1 MKKLLA
7 LVLALAMTLSL
18 AACGQKEETPS
29 DGGNDGAEKVTLQ
42 IGFTTAEDPNDPYY
56 YAANEMA
63 RILEEKSGGTMEVKL
78 FANGQ
83 LGQEREMFEG
93 MQMGTVEMAVMTNS
107 YVSNFV
113 AACGALDLPFVFES
127 VDQAMEVLN
136 GDFGQQLFDAF
147 DNVGVVPLSWG
158 VGGFRNL
165 TTASKPVATPDDLK
179 GMKIRCLEN
188 NTYMNTYSALGANP
202 TPMSWGE
209 LYTALQQG
217 TVDAEENPYAMIDD
231 GKFYEVQKYVS
242 ETGHVFSVTMLI
254 ANKKF
259 MDKLPPD
266 LREII
271 VKASHDFAIEQRKTI
286 ASMENDFKNNCI
298 KAGMQANEL
307 TPEQKKPVVEAT
319 KKVYAQFE
327 NELGKEIMDIA
338 RKVQK

>member
-18 AACGQKEETPS
+18 AACGQKEETLS

-165 TTASKPVATPDDLK
+165 TTASKPVSTPDDLK

-202 TPMSWGE
+202 TPMAWSETIPGLQQKTVE
-209 LYTALQQG
+209 GLDASISVLYTSGFADICDYLSLTNQFFAAILICISETEWNKLNEQQQTWLREAATEACALQADFQVQADEDNLAKMEEAG
-217 TVDAEENPYAMIDD
+217 MTIIRDVDYDAFKAKLGDFYDSMKDSIGAEYVDA
-231 GKFYEVQKYVS
+231 
-242 ETGHVFSVTMLI
+242 L
-254 ANKKF
+254 
-259 MDKLPPD
+259 
-266 LREII
+266 
-271 VKASHDFAIEQRKTI
+271 FAAI
-286 ASMENDFKNNCI
+286 S
-298 KAGMQANEL
+298 
-307 TPEQKKPVVEAT
+307 
-319 KKVYAQFE
+319 
-327 NELGKEIMDIA
+327 
-338 RKVQK
+338 